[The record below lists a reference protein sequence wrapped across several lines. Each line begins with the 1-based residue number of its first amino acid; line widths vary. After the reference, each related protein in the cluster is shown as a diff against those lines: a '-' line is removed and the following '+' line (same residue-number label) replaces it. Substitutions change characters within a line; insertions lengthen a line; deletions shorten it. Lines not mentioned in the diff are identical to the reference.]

1 MRYEFKYVYGHVEVY
16 LNGKFMFS
24 ADTVEE
30 AQDVYKRQGQRGET
44 NNLSLSNRKSQIHL
58 F

>member
-30 AQDVYKRQGQRGET
+30 VQKEMD
-44 NNLSLSNRKSQIHL
+44 SL
-58 F
+58 